1 MSGPEHHFAS
11 TLRWTGAARGPIR
24 DYESYSREY
33 VVEMEGKPPLRGS
46 AATVFR
52 GDGALHNPEEW
63 LVAALSARHFLS
75 YAALCARHGVV
86 LLGYEDPAAGTM
98 AYDRQRKVM
107 AFTEVILRPRCRV
120 APGTDVEAARALHER
135 AHHECF
141 IANSV
146 NFRVTNQPEI
156 VADRPTAGRA

>member
-1 MSGPEHHFAS
+1 MSGSEHHFAS

-24 DYESYSREY
+24 SYDGYSREY

-52 GDGALHNPEEW
+52 GDGALHNPEDW
-63 LVAALSARHFLS
+63 LVAALSACHFLS
-75 YAALCARHGVV
+75 YAALCARQGV
-86 LLGYEDPAAGTM
+86 LLVGYEDRATGTM

-107 AFTEVILRPRCRV
+107 AFTEVTLRPRCRV
-120 APGTDVEAARALHER
+120 APGTDVERARGLHAQ

-146 NFRVTNQPEI
+146 NFPVGNEPEI
-156 VADRPTAGRA
+156 VLDSPG

>member
-1 MSGPEHHFAS
+1 MPGAEHHFAS
-11 TLRWTGAARGPIR
+11 TLRWTGAERGSTR

-52 GDGALHNPEEW
+52 GDGGLHNPEDW
-63 LVAALSARHFLS
+63 LVAALSACHFLS
-75 YAALCARHGVV
+75 YSALCARNGVV
-86 LLGYEDPAAGTM
+86 LVGYEDRATGTM
-98 AYDRQRKVM
+98 AFDRQRKVM
-107 AFTEVILRPRCRV
+107 AFTEVTLRPCCRV
-120 APGTDVEAARALHER
+120 AAGTDLDRARALHAQ

-146 NFRVTNQPEI
+146 NFRVENAPEI
-156 VADRPTAGRA
+156 VLATAMG